1 MVDLDVIISATF
13 LFYLFRMAYTNDV
26 LCFID
31 INIKRATQE
40 KIIYLGKGIFPE
52 SAINEAKQCLLNEC
66 EKYLS

>member
-1 MVDLDVIISATF
+1 
-13 LFYLFRMAYTNDV
+13 MAYINDV
-26 LCFID
+26 LCYID
-31 INIKRATQE
+31 ITIMRATEE